1 MKEPKLPLSAFQQSS
16 PVRDEQLYQPTPEEA
31 RRIIDSFKNMHEFV
45 LRIVPERTTLQHI
58 VRGCGHLEHVGPHPG
73 TFWYFVVIL
82 FAVLHGSTVSWQ
94 RGLLGFFVAALIT
107 SPMFLSGA
115 YMRSKMDDE
124 MEKEANESMC
134 APTDE

>member
-16 PVRDEQLYQPTPEEA
+16 PIRVEQLRQPTPEEA
-31 RRIIDSFKNMHEFV
+31 RRIIARFTNLHRR
-45 LRIVPERTTLQHI
+45 LPYTAPERTTLQHI
-58 VRGCGHLEHVGPHPG
+58 VRGCRYLEHVGPHPG

-124 MEKEANESMC
+124 MEKEANESMRT
-134 APTDE
+134 PNDE